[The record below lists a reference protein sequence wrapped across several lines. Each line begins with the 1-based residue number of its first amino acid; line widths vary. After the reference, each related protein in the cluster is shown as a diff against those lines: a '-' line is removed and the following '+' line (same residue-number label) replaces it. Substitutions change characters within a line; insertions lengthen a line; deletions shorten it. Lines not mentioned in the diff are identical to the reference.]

1 MRLFLVLFFFIIIL
15 DFNYFACICS
25 FIAFAV
31 YFISKESH
39 ASCADSS
46 QKPSNKSTTQ
56 ITSQKANCTSCSFVN
71 DNFFFFL
78 YSFFW
83 LIASN
88 GIVRTASEH
97 TFFWKKL
104 PSKSLHEKDTSILIN
119 PHYLQFSTFLRNWN
133 HSPGNLNFFHFSM
146 YKEMTFQF
154 DILTIWRL
162 FNKCHAQAKS
172 PWRFWEATHILYIL
186 LKHFYWMKHF
196 SFLLK
201 YFSRD

>member
-1 MRLFLVLFFFIIIL
+1 MLVALIHHKSHQIKVRLKLHRRRQIAPHALLLTIIFFSF
-15 DFNYFACICS
+15 CI
-25 FIAFAV
+25 V
-31 YFISKESH
+31 
-39 ASCADSS
+39 
-46 QKPSNKSTTQ
+46 
-56 ITSQKANCTSCSFVN
+56 
-71 DNFFFFL
+71 
-78 YSFFW
+78 FFW